1 MASFGGPSADCAVLE
16 NHFDEWIAANFDRLW
31 PDAVDPATVNP
42 AETFLADLAGDADVL
57 EFGVGTGR
65 LALPLSRRGVR
76 VHGID
81 LSAAMIGRLR
91 EQPGADAVETT
102 VGDFA
107 TTQVPGTFGLAYLVA
122 NTIMNLTTQDQQV
135 QAFVNAAAHLD
146 PGGRFVVE
154 VVVPPWQRLPAGER
168 FIFFDRTEQHI
179 GFDEIDVATQN
190 SCSHH
195 YWFLDGETKTFSPP
209 FRYVWPSEL
218 DLMARI
224 AGMTL
229 TERWNDWNRAPFTN
243 NSGKHIS
250 VWQKQS

>member
-1 MASFGGPSADCAVLE
+1 MASFAGPSADCAVLE

-31 PDAVDPATVNP
+31 PDAVDPATVDP
-42 AETFLADLAGDADVL
+42 AEAFLADLAGDADVL

-190 SCSHH
+190 SWSHH

-224 AGMTL
+224 AGMRL
-229 TERWNDWNRAPFTN
+229 TERWNDWTRRPFTN